1 MVGITEVGTLATEI
15 VLSERRVSTEFKIT
29 EIHEQVQNRVVRAE
43 VELGPFVTEEG
54 PAGNA
59 QTRGASRRGV
69 TVWQNEEYDAIRDTW
84 TNADLI
90 AAVTAR
96 LND

>member
-29 EIHEQVQNRVVRAE
+29 EIHEHVQNRVVRAE
-43 VELGPFVTEEG
+43 VELGPFVTEDG
-54 PAGNA
+54 PAGFA
-59 QTRGASRRGV
+59 QSRGAGRRGV
-69 TVWQNEEYDAIRDTW
+69 TVWQNEEYDAVRDTW

-96 LND
+96 LSN